1 MRIGD
6 REYVDGGV
14 WSPTNLD
21 AAPVGRGTEVLCLHP
36 TARLRAAAGSALATV
51 RTLSRPQVAFEVLA
65 LRGRGAQVRVIG
77 PNDPARD
84 AMGQNFMDAGP
95 REAALQTGFA
105 QGRELGAA
113 G

>member
-1 MRIGD
+1 VRIGERD
-6 REYVDGGV
+6 YVDGGV

-21 AAPVGRGTEVLCLHP
+21 AAPVRRGTEVLCLHP
-36 TARLRAAAGSALATV
+36 TARVRAAAGSALATV

-95 REAALQTGFA
+95 RDTALQTGFA
-105 QGRELGAA
+105 QGQELGAA